1 MRSNKLFSR
10 ISFLALLCAAVSI
23 FSIASAAQTPR
34 RTPKPLATPPRVLT
48 GAEIISQAGDL
59 EETPAENRS
68 IPITAPP
75 ESEPASA
82 AIRERMTKGK
92 KLTYDEKQKR
102 LMMNLDILTRAEQR
116 TESLRKQL
124 FEMIEKEN
132 TVKTRLDQIQ
142 YDSRPEMI
150 ERSAQLVGSLRPEE
164 IRDNRRKSLEAERT
178 NLQGLLNEIQINKA
192 NLNTN
197 LLRADAMVEKLRT
210 KLEKE
215 IDDALIEDED
225 EDGQNQ

>member
-1 MRSNKLFSR
+1 MIINKVLNVTRSFLFSAVALFVFA
-10 ISFLALLCAAVSI
+10 ISLN
-23 FSIASAAQTPR
+23 AQTPR
-34 RTPKPLATPPRVLT
+34 RTPKPLATPPPVLT
-48 GAEIISQAGDL
+48 GAEIISRAGEDVV
-59 EETPAENRS
+59 EIPVESQQTAT
-68 IPITAPP
+68 PITAPADT
-75 ESEPASA
+75 ERSSTSL
-82 AIRERMTKGK
+82 RERVTKGK
-92 KLTYDEKQKR
+92 KLSYDEKQKR

-132 TVKTRLDQIQ
+132 TVKTRLDQIE
-142 YDSRPEMI
+142 YDARPEMI

-164 IRDNRRKSLEAERT
+164 IRNNRRKSLDAERA
-178 NLQGLLNEIQINKA
+178 NLEALLNEIQINRA

-197 LLRADAMVEKLRT
+197 LLRADAMVEKLRA

-225 EDGQNQ
+225 TDQ